1 MRFNSLLRLTAAT
14 TLALSLTGCIT
25 PQSYVDPGLHDATWT
40 VVQKP
45 ASVHAVNTTIEF
57 YRNGERFTR
66 ADKQVRGAVERALS
80 KSGVFALQGQ
90 GAPASLTIKV
100 DNIADIGEAMKK
112 GFGTGLTFGA
122 KGTTVTDG
130 YRITIV
136 YNDGNG
142 TIEKK
147 YEHALHTTIGKT
159 KPPTN
164 AAPTTPVQ
172 AFDQVIED
180 AVIHFIRDMQGEGK
194 LVLQTRDRTLRQG

>member
-1 MRFNSLLRLTAAT
+1 MRFNSLLRFTAAA

-25 PQSYVDPGLHDATWT
+25 PQSYVDPGLHNMTWT

-45 ASVHAVNTTIEF
+45 ASAHAINTTIEF

-66 ADKQVRGAVERALS
+66 ADKQVRGAVERALA

-90 GAPASLTIKV
+90 GAPATLTVKV

-136 YNDGNG
+136 YTDANG
-142 TIEKK
+142 TVEKK
-147 YEHALHTTIGKT
+147 YEHALHTTIGRT
-159 KPPTN
+159 KAPTD
-164 AAPTTPVQ
+164 AAPTTPIQ
-172 AFDQVIED
+172 GFDQVIED

-194 LVLQTRDRTLRQG
+194 LVMHTPSRALRQG